1 MGHKRAP
8 DALELV
14 LVSGQTFLLGLGGG
28 GGAALSR
35 QRLGTVSEFE
45 ANLIYRRVLEQS
57 ELPSETL
64 CRLPLPPPQ
73 TYIKFLE
80 KTI

>member
-45 ANLIYRRVLEQS
+45 ANLNYRTGPTPMHS
-57 ELPSETL
+57 
-64 CRLPLPPPQ
+64 RLQLAPWCSSF
-73 TYIKFLE
+73 Y
-80 KTI
+80 